1 MPNKEEKVQ
10 TKELDIFQK
19 LAKIQQELNVP
30 KTKWNKFGEF
40 YYRSCE
46 DILQAIK
53 PLLEKYQV
61 TLKVED
67 KAELIGNWVYI
78 EATAILTN
86 LEGSD
91 FISNRAYA
99 RESDVKKG
107 MDASQLTGT
116 ASSYARKYALN
127 GLLLLDDVKDADTD
141 EYGKQTQEEKSKEEK
156 YIAATEKQKEMIKT
170 LFANDVAELTN
181 ILATKGKKHI
191 NELSIQEASEI
202 IKNKKGE

>member
-1 MPNKEEKVQ
+1 MEKEE
-10 TKELDIFQK
+10 TKKLDIFQK
-19 LAKIQQELNVP
+19 LGMIQQELNVP
-30 KTKWNKFGEF
+30 KSRWNKFGEF

-53 PLLEKYQV
+53 PLLAKYQL
-61 TLKVED
+61 TLTLEDEVE
-67 KAELIGNWVYI
+67 LVGNFVYI
-78 EATAILTN
+78 EAKAVLTD
-86 LEGSD
+86 LDSD
-91 FISNRAYA
+91 KFITNKAYA

-141 EYGKQTQEEKSKEEK
+141 EFGKQTQSENPTGAKGT
-156 YIAATEKQKEMIKT
+156 ILVLATDKQKEMIKT
-170 LFANDVAELTN
+170 LFKDDVAELTN
-181 ILATKGKKHI
+181 ILAKKDKRHI
-191 NELSIQEASEI
+191 NELTIHEASEI